1 MKQSAFLSEPKLKGK
16 GVVIGALFAILTGW
30 LTVTL
35 GIVLPVILLVIALVL
50 PFVITVFYEPR
61 IGFVAYII
69 YSFFIAFLGR
79 EVADLPFLYGIEIVL
94 FISWIAALLHNSKE
108 YNWSFIKNDL
118 CILGLI
124 WFGITVLELGNPAGA
139 NPLGWFTDGR
149 YPLLWVLSVP
159 LCMVIFNKKKDLNLF
174 IIIIIS
180 ISILACLNGIKQL
193 KIGLFP
199 GEQLFLDSGGYK
211 THILFGQL
219 RVFSFYPD
227 AGQFGASMAQMCVI
241 ALVLALGPFK
251 IWKRILLGG
260 VAAFFLYGMS
270 ISGTR
275 GALFALVTGILM
287 VLILDKNIK
296 LKVLVLA
303 ALVIGLVFLKYT
315 YIGQGNSQI
324 RRMRTSLNPEDPSL
338 QLRLGNQLRLRSYLS
353 SHPFGGGIG
362 SIGYGGRTYNK
373 GSFLASVPPDSYW
386 VKVWAMYG
394 IVGLII
400 WVGIM
405 MYIVGKGCGI
415 LWKIKD
421 QGLRYKLTAL
431 HAGAFGI
438 FFCSYGNEVINIYP
452 SAVIV
457 YVSWAFVFLGPYL
470 DKKTNPEKILNT
482 EPF

>member
-16 GVVIGALFAILTGW
+16 GVFIGALFAILTGW

-35 GIVLPVILLVIALVL
+35 GIVLPVILLVIALLL
-50 PFVITVFYEPR
+50 PLVITVFYEPKV
-61 IGFVAYII
+61 GFVVYII
-69 YSFFIAFLGR
+69 YSFFITFLGR
-79 EVADLPFLYGIEIVL
+79 EVADLPFLYGVEIFL
-94 FISWIAALLHNSKE
+94 FISWLAALLHNSKE
-108 YNWSFIKNDL
+108 YNWSFIKSDL
-118 CILGLI
+118 CVLGLV

-149 YPLLWVLSVP
+149 YPLLWLLTIP
-159 LCMVIFNKKKDLNLF
+159 LCMVVFNKSKDLNLF
-174 IIIIIS
+174 LIIIIS
-180 ISILACLNGIKQL
+180 ISLLAFLNGMKQL

-211 THILFGQL
+211 THVLFGQL

-227 AGQFGASMAQMCVI
+227 AGQFGASQAAMCVI

-251 IWKRILLGG
+251 MWKKILCGCA
-260 VAAFFLYGMS
+260 AAFFLYGML

-275 GALFALVTGILM
+275 GAMFALITGILM
-287 VLILDKNIK
+287 IVVLNKNIK
-296 LKVLVLA
+296 LTVFVIGALVL
-303 ALVIGLVFLKYT
+303 GLVFLKYT

-324 RRMRTSLNPEDPSL
+324 RRMRTSLNPEDASF
-338 QLRLGNQLRLRSYLS
+338 QLRLANQQNLRNYLS

-373 GSFLASVPPDSYW
+373 GTYLASVPPDSYW

-400 WVGIM
+400 WFGIM

-415 LWKIKD
+415 LWNIKD

-438 FFCSYGNEVINIYP
+438 FFCSYGNEVMNNYP

-470 DKKTNPEKILNT
+470 DKKADSQKILNAET
-482 EPF
+482 F